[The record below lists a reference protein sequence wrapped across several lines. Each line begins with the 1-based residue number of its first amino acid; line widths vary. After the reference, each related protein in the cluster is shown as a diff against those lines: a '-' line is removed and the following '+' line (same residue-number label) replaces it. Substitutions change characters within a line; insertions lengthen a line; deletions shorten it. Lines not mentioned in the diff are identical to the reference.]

1 MENIENVEVKEQA
14 APAEK
19 AERSERPER
28 PARNFRKG
36 RKKVCS
42 FCVDRQHTEI
52 DYKDVA
58 KLKRY
63 ISERSKI
70 LPRRVTGTCA
80 YHQRELTTAIKR
92 ARSIALLP
100 YTAD

>member
-1 MENIENVEVKEQA
+1 MENVEVKEQAQA

-19 AERSERPER
+19 AERTERPER

-80 YHQRELTTAIKR
+80 KHQRELTTAIKR
-92 ARSIALLP
+92 ARQIALLP
-100 YTAD
+100 YTSD